1 MLHWFVR
8 RYVGVC
14 CPEGQESSG
23 ADNFGGLPGSE
34 AAGQLPGIDAGV
46 PDGGPTPSEVRGQCS
61 LLSIW

>member
-1 MLHWFVR
+1 MRWFVG

-23 ADNFGGLPGSE
+23 DGNGGGLPGSE

-46 PDGGPTPSEVRGQCS
+46 PDDGPTPSKVRGQS
-61 LLSIW
+61 PLLSI

>member
-14 CPEGQESSG
+14 CPEGQESNDAG
-23 ADNFGGLPGSE
+23 NVGVLPGSE

-46 PDGGPTPSEVRGQCS
+46 PDGGPTPSEVRGQCP
-61 LLSIW
+61 LLSI